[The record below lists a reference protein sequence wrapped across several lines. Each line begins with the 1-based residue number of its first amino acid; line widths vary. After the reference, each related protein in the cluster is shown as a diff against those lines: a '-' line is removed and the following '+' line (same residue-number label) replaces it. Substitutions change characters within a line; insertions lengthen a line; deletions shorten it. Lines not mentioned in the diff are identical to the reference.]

1 MFSDTFRYDDAM
13 KKLISLLFLGATV
26 SCASLPYTIEDRK
39 FDKAKQMIEE
49 GADVNLT
56 SDCFHALTIAAMEGD
71 EGLVKLL
78 LDKGAKVENRSNEC
92 DYTDRI
98 GPFKLKFRWGK
109 RTALD
114 RVANAK
120 IAKLLLAKGANPNIA
135 GYREYSFGPDY
146 DTALWNAVRNADFEL
161 VKVLVEAGANPN
173 VYNKSGKNSIWEM
186 AEARKSQG
194 KPEFLSY
201 LQSKGMKKLEI
212 TDAKAKTT
220 DGKILTQYKHI
231 ATGAVTEMPAN
242 IAKGVYENPKNYSA
256 LTMNAADGTYYH
268 YAEFV
273 WVETG
278 QNLYE
283 WYLLR
288 QKKAGT
294 LK

>member
-1 MFSDTFRYDDAM
+1 M
-13 KKLISLLFLGATV
+13 KKLIPLFLLWALV
-26 SCASLPYTIEDRK
+26 SCSSLPYTIEDRK

-49 GADVNLT
+49 GADVNQT

-78 LDKGAKVENRSNEC
+78 LDKGAKVDNRSKEC

-98 GPFKLKFRWGK
+98 GPFRMKFRWGA

-135 GYREYSFGPDY
+135 GYREYTFGPDY

-212 TDAKAKTT
+212 TEAKAKTT
-220 DGKILTQYKHI
+220 NGKILTKYKHI
-231 ATGAVTEMPAN
+231 ATGAITEMPAD

-256 LTMNAADGTYYH
+256 LTINAADGAYYH

-273 WVETG
+273 WAETG

-288 QKKAGT
+288 RKNTGT

>member
-1 MFSDTFRYDDAM
+1 M
-13 KKLISLLFLGATV
+13 KKHIPLFLLWALV
-26 SCASLPYTIEDRK
+26 SCSSLPYTIEDRK
-39 FDKAKQMIEE
+39 FDKAKQMIQE
-49 GADVNLT
+49 GADVNQT

-78 LDKGAKVENRSNEC
+78 LDKGAKVDNRSKEC

-98 GPFKLKFRWGK
+98 GPFRMKFRWGA

-135 GYREYSFGPDY
+135 GYREYTFAPDF
-146 DTALWNAVRNADFEL
+146 DAALWNAVRKSDLEL
-161 VKVLVEAGANPN
+161 VKVLVEAGANVN
-173 VYNKSGKNSIWEM
+173 VYNSSGKNAIWEM

-212 TDAKAKTT
+212 TEAKAKTT
-220 DGKILTQYKHI
+220 NGKILTKYKHI
-231 ATGAVTEMPAN
+231 ATGAITEMPAD

-256 LTMNAADGTYYH
+256 LTINAADGAYYH

-273 WVETG
+273 WTETG

-288 QKKAGT
+288 RKNTGT

>member
-1 MFSDTFRYDDAM
+1 M
-13 KKLISLLFLGATV
+13 KKIIPFLALWGFVAC
-26 SCASLPYTIEDRK
+26 SSLPYTIEGRK

-49 GADVNLT
+49 GANVNET
-56 SDCFHALTIAAMEGD
+56 SDCFHALTIAALEGD

-78 LDKGAKVENRSNEC
+78 LDKGALITNRSKEC

-98 GPFKLKFRWGK
+98 GPYKMRFRWGA

-120 IAKLLLAKGANPNIA
+120 IAKLLLEKGANPNIA
-135 GYREYSFGPDY
+135 GYREYSFGPDH
-146 DTALWNAVRNADFEL
+146 DLALLNAVRISDLEL
-161 VKVLVEAGANPN
+161 VKVLVEAGANVN
-173 VYNKSGKNSIWEM
+173 VYSSSGKNAIWEI
-186 AEARKSQG
+186 AEARKTQG

-201 LQSKGMKKLEI
+201 LQSKGMKKLEL
-212 TDAKAKTT
+212 TDAKVKSTE
-220 DGKILTQYKHI
+220 GKILTQYKHI
-231 ATGAVTEMPAN
+231 ATGAVTIMSSD

-256 LTMNAADGTYYH
+256 LTMNAADGAYYH
-268 YAEFV
+268 YSEFV

-278 QNLYE
+278 QNMYE

-288 QKKAGT
+288 KKKTGS

>member
-1 MFSDTFRYDDAM
+1 M
-13 KKLISLLFLGATV
+13 KKLIPLFLLWALV
-26 SCASLPYTIEDRK
+26 SCSSLPYTIEDRK
-39 FDKAKQMIEE
+39 FDKAKQMIEG
-49 GADVNLT
+49 GADVNHS
-56 SDCFHALTIAAMEGD
+56 SDCFHPLTIAAMEGD

-78 LDKGAKVENRSNEC
+78 LDKGAKVDNRSKEC

-98 GPFKLKFRWGK
+98 GPFRMKFRWGA

-135 GYREYSFGPDY
+135 GYREYTFAPDF
-146 DTALWNAVRNADFEL
+146 DVALWNAVRIADLEL
-161 VKVLVEAGANPN
+161 VKVLVEAGANVN
-173 VYNKSGKNSIWEM
+173 VYNHSGKNAIWEM
-186 AEARKSQG
+186 AEARKSQ
-194 KPEFLSY
+194 KKTEFLSY

-220 DGKILTQYKHI
+220 DGKILTKYKHI
-231 ATGAVTEMPAN
+231 ATGAITEMPSD

-256 LTMNAADGTYYH
+256 LTINAADGAYYH

-273 WVETG
+273 WEETG

-288 QKKAGT
+288 RKRTGT

>member
-1 MFSDTFRYDDAM
+1 M
-13 KKLISLLFLGATV
+13 KKNIPLIFLWLIV
-26 SCASLPYTIEDRK
+26 SCSSLPYTIEGRK

-49 GADVNLT
+49 GADVNQT

-78 LDKGAKVENRSNEC
+78 LDKGAKVDNRSNEC
-92 DYTDRI
+92 DYSEKIASFRMR
-98 GPFKLKFRWGK
+98 FRWGA

-114 RVANAK
+114 RVANAN
-120 IAKLLLAKGANPNIA
+120 IARLLIAKGANPNIA
-135 GYREYSFGPDY
+135 GYREYSFGPDH
-146 DTALWNAVRNADFEL
+146 DLALWNAVRNEDLEL
-161 VKVLVEAGANPN
+161 VKVLVQAGANVN
-173 VYNKSGKNSIWEM
+173 VYNKSGNNAILDI
-186 AEARKSQG
+186 AEAKKTQG

-212 TDAKAKTT
+212 TDAKAKATE
-220 DGKILTQYKHI
+220 GKVLNKYKHI
-231 ATGAVTEMPAN
+231 ATGAVTEMSMD
-242 IAKGVYENPKNYSA
+242 IAKGVYENPKNYSP
-256 LTMNAADGTYYH
+256 LTMNAADGAYYH

-288 QKKAGT
+288 QKKTGT

>member
-1 MFSDTFRYDDAM
+1 M
-13 KKLISLLFLGATV
+13 KKNIPLFLLWAFV

-49 GADVNLT
+49 GADVNQT

-78 LDKGAKVENRSNEC
+78 LDKGAKVENRSKEC

-98 GPFKLKFRWGK
+98 GPFKMKFRWGA

-146 DTALWNAVRNADFEL
+146 DAALWNAALWNAVRIADFEL
-161 VKVLVEAGANPN
+161 VKVLVEAGANVN
-173 VYNKSGKNSIWEM
+173 VYNKSGKNAIWEM

-212 TDAKAKTT
+212 TDVKAKST
-220 DGKILTQYKHI
+220 DGKILTKYKHI
-231 ATGAVTEMPAN
+231 ATGAVTEMSAD

-256 LTMNAADGTYYH
+256 LTLNAADGAYYH

-273 WVETG
+273 WAETG

-288 QKKAGT
+288 QKKTGT